1 VRKPILAS
9 LAMLL
14 LWGGYSQD
22 MAEATTAD
30 GKSVDSEVIA
40 KKNYVTQGIGEQ
52 EPPTID
58 GVLNDPVWEVVGWA
72 GDYIENRPDENTPPS
87 FQTKFKIVYDSKF
100 LYIGVRCL
108 DAEPENIVKRMSRR
122 DGFDGDWI
130 EFNIDSYHDKRTAF
144 SFNVTAAGVK
154 GDELVSENGNNWDD
168 SWNPI
173 WYTKTNIDEQG
184 WTAEMKIPFSQIKFG
199 KEENPIWGLQSTRR
213 FFREEERSLWQR
225 IPLDAPGW
233 VSEFGELHGLK
244 NIESQNQLEIQPYIV
259 ASGETYE
266 AEEGNP
272 FRTGDETDI
281 NFGLDAKI
289 GITNDLTLDLTVNP
303 DFGQVEADPSAIA
316 LDGFQIFFR
325 EQRPFFVENN
335 NIFDFNLSQSQA
347 GNTFGSDNV
356 F

>member
-22 MAEATTAD
+22 MAEANTAD
-30 GKSVDSEVIA
+30 GKSVDSEFIA

-52 EPPTID
+52 APPTID
-58 GVLNDPVWEVVGWA
+58 GVLNDPIWEAVEWA
-72 GDYIENRPDENTPPS
+72 GDYIENRSDENTPPS

-100 LYIGVRCL
+100 LYIGVRFL
-108 DAEPENIVKRMSRR
+108 DAEPESIVKRMSRR

-184 WTAEMKIPFSQIKFG
+184 WNAEMKIPFSQIKFG
-199 KEENPIWGLQSTRR
+199 KEKNPIWVLQSNRR
-213 FFREEERSLWQR
+213 FFREEEPLWQR

-233 VSEFGELHGLK
+233 VSEFGLK
-244 NIESQNQLEIQPYIV
+244 I
-259 ASGETYE
+259 
-266 AEEGNP
+266 
-272 FRTGDETDI
+272 
-281 NFGLDAKI
+281 
-289 GITNDLTLDLTVNP
+289 
-303 DFGQVEADPSAIA
+303 
-316 LDGFQIFFR
+316 
-325 EQRPFFVENN
+325 
-335 NIFDFNLSQSQA
+335 
-347 GNTFGSDNV
+347 
-356 F
+356 